1 MNNQSKVLT
10 IVAMFVSFFLSDV
23 KSQSYQYSVNLKSI
37 LDDRVKVDLLC
48 PNLNTDEVDFVFPI
62 SVPGYYNI
70 KLQYGDLVHFLTAL
84 DKDGRVLPM
93 KKISANRWTIEKAR
107 QIHKIQYELEDVWEV
122 KERFSHWMPAEN
134 IFSKD
139 TVFLINGGAT
149 FGYFE
154 KASNIPFAIE
164 INYPDHL
171 YPASGARLNSIGPGK
186 IKYTAKNYYE
196 LTDNPILFTSTKPL
210 EFQVAN
216 ADVVVSVYATNV
228 EMRNKEIANTLKQV
242 IQNIASY
249 LNNHLPTNR
258 YAFLGYFYPGDIF
271 ASAQLEHNNSAVF
284 VYPENW
290 DEKILG
296 GSFKDNLNVTSYHE
310 FFHILAPL
318 NIHSNELLHFDFTNP
333 TMSKHLWLYEGMTE
347 YLSYHVQL
355 NQHVRTLEMFCADIE
370 GFVTE
375 MKEYRS
381 DVSLTEVSLK
391 TYGELGDEYD
401 NVELKGVLVN
411 LLLDIRLAELSGKKY
426 SAAQLMQDLVIKYGK
441 EKAFSDNEL
450 FDVIAAMTYPEIRTF
465 FSKYVEGIEPLPLKE
480 YLQKIGLN
488 YDHSKNKI
496 SIITDPST
504 EQAALREYWMNH

>member
-1 MNNQSKVLT
+1 MKTQIKTLT
-10 IVAMFVSFFLSDV
+10 IIAFVIPFLSQDV
-23 KSQSYQYSVNLKSI
+23 NSQSYQFSVNLKNIS
-37 LDDRVKVDLLC
+37 DDKVKVELLC
-48 PNLNTDEVDFVFPI
+48 PKLNSDQIDFVFPI

-70 KLQYGDLVHFLTAL
+70 TLQYGDLVSFLTAI
-84 DKDGRVLPM
+84 DKDGHVLPM
-93 KKISANRWTIEKAR
+93 KKKSANRWTIEEAR
-107 QIHKIQYELEDVWEV
+107 QIHKLQYTIDDVWEV
-122 KERFSHWMPAEN
+122 KDRFSHWMPAEN

-154 KASNIPFAIE
+154 GFSNMPVSIE

-171 YPASGARLNSIGPGK
+171 YPASGAKLNRIAPGK
-186 IKYTAKNYYE
+186 IGYTAKNYYE

-210 EFQVAN
+210 EFKVAN
-216 ADVVVSVYATNV
+216 ADVIVSVYSTNV
-228 EMRNKEIANTLKQV
+228 EMANHEIAATLKKV
-242 IQNIASY
+242 LQNIASY
-249 LNNHLPTNR
+249 LSNDLPTNR

-318 NIHSNELLHFDFTNP
+318 NIHSNELLNFDFTNP

-381 DVSLTEVSLK
+381 DVSLTEISLK
-391 TYGELGDEYD
+391 TYGELDDEYD

-411 LLLDIRLAELSGKKY
+411 LLLDIRLAELSKKKY
-426 SAAQLMQDLVIKYGK
+426 SAARLMQDLVVKYGK
-441 EKAFSDNEL
+441 ARAFSDNEL
-450 FDVIAAMTYPEIRTF
+450 FDVIATLTYPEIRTF

-480 YLQKIGLN
+480 YLQKIGLH
-488 YDHSKNKI
+488 YDAEKNKI
-496 SIITDPST
+496 SILADPST

>member
-1 MNNQSKVLT
+1 MKNQSKMLT
-10 IVAMFVSFFLSDV
+10 IVAVVVSFLSPDV
-23 KSQSYQYSVNLKSI
+23 KSQSYQYSVNLKNIS
-37 LDDRVKVDLLC
+37 DDKVKVDLLC
-48 PNLNTDEVDFVFPI
+48 PKLNTDEVDFVFPI

-70 KLQYGDLVHFLTAL
+70 KLQYGDLVSFLTAL
-84 DKDGRVLPM
+84 DKDGHILPM
-93 KKISANRWTIEKAR
+93 VKKSANRWTIAKAR
-107 QIHKIQYELEDVWEV
+107 QIHKIQYAVDDVWEV
-122 KERFSHWMPAEN
+122 KDRFSHWMPAEN

-154 KASNIPFAIE
+154 NVSNVPVTIE

-171 YPASGARLNSIGPGK
+171 YPASGAKLNSIAPGK
-186 IKYTAKNYYE
+186 ISYTAKNYYE
-196 LTDNPILFTSTKPL
+196 LIDNPILFTSTKPL

-216 ADVVVSVYATNV
+216 ADVIVSVYSTNV
-228 EMRNKEIANTLKQV
+228 EMSNKEIADALKQV

-249 LNNHLPTNR
+249 LNNHLPTDR
-258 YAFLGYFYPGDIF
+258 YAFLGYFYSGDIF
-271 ASAQLEHNNSAVF
+271 ASAQLEHNSSAVF

-318 NIHSNELLHFDFTNP
+318 NIHSNEVLHFDFTNP

-411 LLLDIRLAELSGKKY
+411 LLLDIRLAELSRKKY
-426 SAAQLMQDLVIKYGK
+426 SAARLMQDLVINYGK
-441 EKAFSDNEL
+441 AKAFSDNEL
-450 FDVIAAMTYPEIRTF
+450 FDVIATMTYPEIRTF

-488 YDHSKNKI
+488 YDAEKNKI
-496 SIITDPST
+496 SIRADPST